1 MASCSTRTAVERR
14 YGTQALT
21 DGKLFIVL
29 PIKDVDRV
37 EALAWGLTVPSRRGE
52 LVVVG
57 DSGAAKASSSD
68 RARATGQLIAHLS
81 SFPPHPRN
89 RLFLGRETKCSFEDL
104 IDWWRGEGFGHATT
118 KTLAPAA
125 VRRELT
131 EHLRSTGAHWRDHA
145 VAELGR
151 FEGYRGNLD
160 AWLQQFAELKHGG
173 IGQKL
178 AARLRVVRTGELPGG
193 AFAMREADQVGLRR
207 LACYIEDDDQ
217 GGSWL
222 EMKGLL
228 ERTFPPGTVHPVRW
242 REDAGTLDFPS
253 VPADEIVI
261 HEDGLWSGHEAVKRL
276 RAIGA
281 QPPASPVTLRYGIVT
296 DFGLLVAR
304 QAIRS
309 FGLEGRVSIDT
320 SRAELLAFLATEV
333 PEEMRLGLGV
343 DPANYYTALHN
354 HVEGYAFRPSEDWSS
369 EEIAACADIGRQLVR
384 EWLRRDN
391 GSALDEAKAS
401 RFALGGG
408 GFASTVAFS
417 RSVPKVC
424 LPLLWLG
431 GQVTLGART
440 IAWRPLL
447 VDSRRVSGADLLH
460 AGSI

>member
-1 MASCSTRTAVERR
+1 MTH
-14 YGTQALT
+14 
-21 DGKLFIVL
+21 GKLFIVL
-29 PIKDVDRV
+29 PLADVDRV
-37 EALAWGLTVPSRRGE
+37 EALARVMTVPRRRGDV
-52 LVVVG
+52 VVVG
-57 DSGAAKASSSD
+57 DGGAAKASRSD
-68 RARATGQLIAHLS
+68 RERATGEFIAHLA
-81 SFPPHPRN
+81 SFPPHPGN
-89 RLFLGRETKCSFEDL
+89 RLFIGRETKCSFEDL
-104 IDWWRGEGFGHATT
+104 INWWDAEGFGQTTT

-145 VAELGR
+145 MAELGR
-151 FEGYRGNLD
+151 FEGHRGNLD

-173 IGQKL
+173 VGQKL
-178 AARLRVVRTGELPGG
+178 AARLRIVRTGELPGG
-193 AFAMREADQVGLRR
+193 AFAMRQADQVGLRR

-228 ERTFPPGTVHPVRW
+228 ERTFPPGTVHAVRW
-242 REDAGTLDFPS
+242 RDNTGTLEFPAA
-253 VPADEIVI
+253 PADEIVI
-261 HEDGLWSGHEAVKRL
+261 YEDGLWSGYEAVKRL
-276 RAIGA
+276 RAMGA
-281 QPPASPVTLRYGIVT
+281 QPPVAPVTLKYGLVT

-309 FGLEGRVSIDT
+309 LGLQGRVSIDT
-320 SRAELLAFLATEV
+320 SRAELVGFLNAEM
-333 PEEMRLGLGV
+333 PEEMRLGLGMEL
-343 DPANYYTALHN
+343 AEYYVSLHD
-354 HVEGYAFRPSEDWSS
+354 HIHGYAFRPGDDWSS
-369 EEIAACADIGRQLVR
+369 EEITACADIGSQLVR

-391 GSALDEAKAS
+391 GAAFDEAKVS

-431 GQVTLGART
+431 GQVTLGVRT
-440 IAWRPLL
+440 VAWRPLL
-447 VDSRRVSGADLLH
+447 VDSRRVSSADLLQ